1 MARSSGDT
9 LSLNNLAAATGN
21 TQNSNVS
28 LGDIKGS
35 PSAGDNIG
43 LDTFAIDGVD
53 SITGFTYA
61 VESTDETYTLGF
73 DTSGSNFVKIS
84 ERGAN
89 FTWAVSPTYDADA
102 DASGYLDI
110 ASNSDESAVISVGS
124 MNPQGSSAQTSLL
137 GTVTHTLSVTFNDG
151 YNDHATNYN
160 SARTKTVYS
169 VDSYDGNSTSLC
181 LTVDSPVIKSDGSVI
196 EVGDLSEGDTIK
208 GFAIGG
214 LSTDEGRFLDWD
226 TQHLSTENIDVEV
239 VNLVY
244 SFADSY
250 YNINNG
256 DITATGEH
264 PLLVKDSVDNFYRFK
279 EIKNIKDSDKLVRE
293 VDGEVTEVNVD
304 SIVEINSTSEIVTID
319 VEEHDTYK
327 VNGYISHNKGGNSH
341 TDLTAPG
348 APTSFEYN
356 SVDNNN
362 KNLTWV
368 APTSSGTGG
377 ITAFKIQV
385 DNNSDFSSPIFD
397 FDEYSSTTLNVVA
410 LSAGTYYARV
420 RAIDQGLA
428 GPFATLTFTR

>member
-9 LSLNNLAAATGN
+9 LSLNNLAGATGN

-43 LDTFAIDGVD
+43 LDTFAIDGVNA
-53 SITGFTYA
+53 ITGYTYA

-73 DTSGSNFVKIS
+73 DESGSNFNKIS
-84 ERGAN
+84 SRAGN
-89 FTWAVSPTYDADA
+89 FTWAVSPSYNAAGDS
-102 DASGYLDI
+102 SGYLSI
-110 ASNSDESAVISVGS
+110 AASSDESAVITVGS
-124 MNPQGSSAQTSLL
+124 MNPQGSDSQTELL
-137 GTVTHTLSVTFNDG
+137 GSVSHTLSVTFVDG
-151 YNDHATNYN
+151 YNDHASNYN
-160 SARTKTVYS
+160 TARKKTVYS

-181 LTVDSPVIKSDGSVI
+181 LTVDSPVIKSDGSII
-196 EVGDLSEGDTIK
+196 EVGDLTEGDIIK
-208 GFAIGG
+208 GFGIDG

-226 TQHLSTENIDVEV
+226 SESLSTENKNVEV

-250 YNINNG
+250 YNVNDG

-264 PLLVKDSVDNFYRFK
+264 PLLVKDSADNLYRFK
-279 EIKNIKDSDKLVRE
+279 EIKNITTSDKLIRE
-293 VDGEVTEVNVD
+293 VDDNIVEVNVD
-304 SIVEINSTSEIVTID
+304 SIVEVNSTSEIVTID

-348 APTSFEYN
+348 APSSFEYN

-377 ITAFKIQV
+377 ITAYKIQV

-428 GPFATLTFTR
+428 GTYATLTFTR